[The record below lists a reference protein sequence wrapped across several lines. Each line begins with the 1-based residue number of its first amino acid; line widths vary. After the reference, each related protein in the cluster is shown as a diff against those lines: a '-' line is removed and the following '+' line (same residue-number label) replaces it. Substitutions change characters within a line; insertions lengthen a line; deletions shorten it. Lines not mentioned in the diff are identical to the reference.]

1 MRTWSRDGIRSLG
14 NPNSTKT
21 LCACDFSPN
30 PSQFLLFLQYSQEF
44 CSLERKAQAQLF
56 VLPLQDGIP
65 QVEGGGIC
73 VSWRIWNE
81 AVESNKSPQGY
92 LSSSLHSLVD
102 FLQEIPLPAAFG
114 VPDGGGVGGFC
125 DQQVRAAFIDPGSS
139 GEREFQPKIP
149 SDPPKIPAGNHS
161 WHFSSRAGSG
171 DVVVLIGN
179 GNKESLGNCLA
190 ALIKLIQLQIGVTDL
205 ESNISPVCYPIK
217 IFTALKYSPGQ
228 QGCHKSLIYASENKK
243 MRDL

>member
-1 MRTWSRDGIRSLG
+1 M
-14 NPNSTKT
+14 
-21 LCACDFSPN
+21 
-30 PSQFLLFLQYSQEF
+30 
-44 CSLERKAQAQLF
+44 
-56 VLPLQDGIP
+56 
-65 QVEGGGIC
+65 
-73 VSWRIWNE
+73 
-81 AVESNKSPQGY
+81 
-92 LSSSLHSLVD
+92 D

-149 SDPPKIPAGNHS
+149 SDPSKIPAGNHS

-179 GNKESLGNCLA
+179 GNKESLGNSLA
-190 ALIKLIQLQIGVTDL
+190 ALIKLIQLQIGATDL
-205 ESNISPVCYPIK
+205 ESNIAPVCYPIK

-228 QGCHKSLIYASENKK
+228 QGCHKSLIYTSENKK